1 MSGVV
6 MIVSIW
12 NLISCQR
19 KIQTLEYPVSC
30 WSLKYPGLW
39 IIFDCL
45 SSFYIYPFSFI
56 QPLDQIAKY
65 FSEQGIPFPK
75 IEISEEDRENLKEC
89 YVFEEADSPKAPTVL
104 FFPLVND
111 TFKKYKAPGESSV
124 IILSEFFPFH
134 I

>member
-1 MSGVV
+1 MFV
-6 MIVSIW
+6 II
-12 NLISCQR
+12 L
-19 KIQTLEYPVSC
+19 Y
-30 WSLKYPGLW
+30 KYL
-39 IIFDCL
+39 
-45 SSFYIYPFSFI
+45 FSFI

-65 FSEQGIPFPK
+65 FSEQEIPFPK

-89 YVFEEADSPKAPTVL
+89 YVFEEADSPQAPTVL

-124 IILSEFFPFH
+124 IAIEIKSFPCKLFPFR